1 MPRLIALAIL
11 LLAACDQPLSLEHDT
26 DQPLTQAD
34 AVPAGTTPTHG
45 YWALSRWPT
54 LVLDVD
60 GSCPAEAVQAALG
73 PFHDAGIEIKHEV
86 GKCRSDHWYIED
98 GRICLRT
105 DEEGLTDHGLAGSAY
120 WWPRPG
126 TSDEIAMGGISVQ
139 SDCNPMV
146 IAHEAGHILGLGH
159 SDDRANTM
167 YPLESDVLSFDAA
180 DLQAIVA
187 RRAAYLAR

>member
-1 MPRLIALAIL
+1 MRFLLAATGLL
-11 LLAACDQPLSLEHDT
+11 LLACGQPRSLEYDVN
-26 DQPLTQAD
+26 QPLTHTAD
-34 AVPAGTTPTHG
+34 LPTGSTPMHG

-54 LVLDVD
+54 LVRDEA
-60 GSCPAEAVQAALG
+60 GSCPAEAVDEALK

-98 GRICLRT
+98 GRLCLRT
-105 DEEGLTDHGLAGSAY
+105 DDEGLSEHGLAGSAY

-126 TSDEIAMGGISVQ
+126 TSDEIAMGGINVQ

-146 IAHEAGHILGLGH
+146 IAHEVGHLLGLGH
-159 SDDRANTM
+159 SKDKANTM